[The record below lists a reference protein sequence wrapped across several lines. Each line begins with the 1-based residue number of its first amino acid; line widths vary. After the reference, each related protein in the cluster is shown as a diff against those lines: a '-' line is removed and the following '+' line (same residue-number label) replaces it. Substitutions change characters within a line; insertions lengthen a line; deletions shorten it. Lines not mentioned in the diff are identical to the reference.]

1 MIDANP
7 PKFTWG
13 QTVRVKS
20 NTYLPDRG
28 GELGEVC
35 DVVTVQTSEHAQSV
49 FGGSIGEIAYL
60 VEFGDGLSF
69 EMVGD
74 LLEPGEVRP

>member
-60 VEFGDGLSF
+60 VEFATDCLSKWW
-69 EMVGD
+69 GTC
-74 LLEPGEVRP
+74 LSQAK